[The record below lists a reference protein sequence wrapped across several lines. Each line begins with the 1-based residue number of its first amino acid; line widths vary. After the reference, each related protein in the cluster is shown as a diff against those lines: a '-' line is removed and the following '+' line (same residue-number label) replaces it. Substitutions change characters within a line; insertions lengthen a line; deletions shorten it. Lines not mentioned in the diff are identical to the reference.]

1 MDGFVVGFE
10 GGGGSAW
17 FAVGEDEDGE
27 GHFGGFGEVRS
38 NG

>member
-1 MDGFVVGFE
+1 MGFE
-10 GGGGSAW
+10 GGGGGAW

-27 GHFGGFGEVRS
+27 GQFVGGGGWIEVKI